1 MQNPTPSR
9 PKSRR
14 RKLTLAAM
22 LLGASAFLGLGACTS
37 TVENRDPMGE
47 MFPAVIGKSLEDQE
61 MRLPLSE
68 PSVLLLG
75 YVQDAQFDADRW
87 LIGLLQLAPDVR
99 IFEVPTL
106 VGFFPFLFE
115 NTIDGGMRKGIPEE
129 DWKSV
134 VTIYGDDADKVLE
147 FTGNERPR
155 NMRVLL
161 LDSNGNVAWFH
172 DRGFSAGKMLEL
184 NEAISGLATD

>member
-1 MQNPTPSR
+1 
-9 PKSRR
+9 
-14 RKLTLAAM
+14 
-22 LLGASAFLGLGACTS
+22 
-37 TVENRDPMGE
+37 MGE
-47 MFPAVIGKSLEDQE
+47 MFPAVIGKSLEGQE
-61 MRLPLSE
+61 VRLPLGE

-87 LIGLLQLAPDVR
+87 LVGLLQIAPDVR

-115 NTIDGGMRKGIPEE
+115 DTIDGGMRSGIPEE

-134 VTIYGDDADKVLE
+134 VTIYGDDADKVLD
-147 FTGNERPR
+147 FTGNEKPR

-161 LDSNGNVAWFH
+161 LDSDGKVEWFH
-172 DRGFSAGKMLEL
+172 DRGFSAGRLLEL
-184 NEAISGLATD
+184 DKAISNLNGA

>member
-1 MQNPTPSR
+1 
-9 PKSRR
+9 
-14 RKLTLAAM
+14 
-22 LLGASAFLGLGACTS
+22 
-37 TVENRDPMGE
+37 
-47 MFPAVIGKSLEDQE
+47 